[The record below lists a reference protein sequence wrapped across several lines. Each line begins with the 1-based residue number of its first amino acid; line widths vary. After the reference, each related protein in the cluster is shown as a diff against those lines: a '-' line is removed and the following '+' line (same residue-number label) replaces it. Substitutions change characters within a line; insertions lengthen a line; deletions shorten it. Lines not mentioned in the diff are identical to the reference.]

1 MGQYFSEQPNYV
13 NELME
18 ALALI
23 DDIFF
28 TLLAISDKKF
38 NSPIKLKSELKN
50 RLNNYKTII
59 KDDILLKLK
68 YNINS
73 LNQKY
78 FKYSNAKFSLD
89 TKNIKNI
96 GEYINY
102 LSIIKSY
109 SKIYT
114 FTNEYKSS
122 LNEALSIFNKIKSLN
137 NNQPKYNHNHN
148 NMDIEIDNNHN
159 NLHNN
164 YNNSESY
171 CVQAVKSKQ
180 KEEQMMAGDNIGRM
194 LSSAEGLA
202 NICNKKN
209 LFIKYQ
215 NYDFFDSRNV
225 KNENQLMEQLMSQ
238 IEFAEIN
245 YSLYIKDYKQPFPF
259 DEENNLKTI
268 CKDIDNMRKVVPQK
282 YKYLYTAMINLLL
295 RKDNSEFLK
304 KLEDYDNNNN
314 QPSKMDPKIIGAYG
328 VPIVNYHYEKK
339 ERANEEKGNTYKFNL
354 GANKDPY
361 KDIISSQGK
370 NNVELFEDA
379 VNFSN
384 L

>member
-28 TLLAISDKKF
+28 TLLAIFDKKF
-38 NSPIKLKSELKN
+38 NSPIKLKSELEN

-59 KDDILLKLK
+59 KDDILKLK

-78 FKYSNAKFSLD
+78 FKFSNAKFSLD

-96 GEYINY
+96 GEYIDY

-314 QPSKMDPKIIGAYG
+314 QPSK
-328 VPIVNYHYEKK
+328 IVNYHYERK
-339 ERANEEKGNTYKFNL
+339 ERANEEKGTTYKFNL